1 MKIIR
6 VFNNNIVATMTKD
19 KKEAVVQG
27 SGVGFRKSPGDT
39 VDQAKIEKYFP
50 IQDNE
55 LNKFQELFSQTPI
68 EYFHIAEAIVDEAQ
82 EFLEVQVHSQV
93 ILSLS
98 DHIYYAVQREKE
110 GMSIPNLMLDETR
123 VMYKDEFEVGY
134 WSLGVI
140 KKVTGVELPEDEAAY
155 IALHLFNAS
164 MDLNTEITTNII
176 LMTKGILDIIRD
188 VFSIELNIDEFRTA
202 RLITHLKFLALRI
215 LKNTNEDLGNID
227 DLYDMLLAR
236 NKLMEDCLIQVNEYV
251 QKNYHYSLS
260 KEEQVY
266 LMVHIVKI
274 LN

>member
-27 SGVGFRKSPGDT
+27 SGVGFQKNPGDIIE
-39 VDQAKIEKYFP
+39 QAKIEKVFP
-50 IQDNE
+50 IQDDE
-55 LNKFQELFSQTPI
+55 LNKFQELFNQTPI
-68 EYFHIAEAIVDEAQ
+68 EYFHIAEAIVDEAR
-82 EFLEVQVHSQV
+82 EFLKVDVHSQV
-93 ILSLS
+93 ILALS

-110 GMSIPNLMLDETR
+110 GLSIPNLMLDETR

-140 KKVTGVELPEDEAAY
+140 KKETGVKLPEDEAAY
-155 IALHLFNAS
+155 IAMHLFNAS

-176 LMTKGILDIIRD
+176 LMTKGILNIIRD
-188 VFSIELNIDEFRTA
+188 VFSIDLDIEEFRTS
-202 RLITHLKFLALRI
+202 RLVTHLKFLALRI
-215 LKNTNEDLGNID
+215 LRNTSEGLGNID

-236 NKLMEDCLIQVNEYV
+236 NKLMEDFLTEVNSYV
-251 QKNYHYSLS
+251 KKNYEYALS